1 MSASPMSLSQSKS
14 PTRLCGICLDSVIDS
29 KIFKNGSCNHPF
41 CTTCISKY
49 VKVQRQENK
58 VKVNCPDP
66 KCSVEFKPQHLQ
78 SILPTK
84 IIVDWESAIYE
95 SSIPLNKKIYCPY
108 KNCSLLLV
116 NNEAENVTCCQCPSC
131 HRLFCAQCKVPW
143 HEDINCEEFQKLKKP
158 LDEEQQLDMKF
169 LELAKTKEWQ
179 KCPRCSMHVEKSRG
193 CIHMKCRL

>member
-1 MSASPMSLSQSKS
+1 
-14 PTRLCGICLDSVIDS
+14 
-29 KIFKNGSCNHPF
+29 
-41 CTTCISKY
+41 

-58 VKVNCPDP
+58 VKVNCPHP

-95 SSIPLNKKIYCPY
+95 SSIPLNQKIYCPY

-116 NNEAENVTCCQCPSC
+116 NNGAENFTCCQCPSC
-131 HRLFCAQCKVPW
+131 YRLFCAQCKVPW
-143 HEDINCEEFQKLKKP
+143 HEDINCDEFQKLKKP
-158 LDEEQQLDMKF
+158 LDEEQF